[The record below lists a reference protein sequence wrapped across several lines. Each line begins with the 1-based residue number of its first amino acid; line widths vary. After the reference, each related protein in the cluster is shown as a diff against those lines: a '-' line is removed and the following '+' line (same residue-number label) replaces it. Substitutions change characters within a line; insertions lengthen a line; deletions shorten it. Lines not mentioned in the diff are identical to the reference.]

1 MVIIM
6 CLFLILGVFSS
17 YSDNV
22 KVVKTQYQGYNE
34 VDSQNDLYSS
44 TSSVSP
50 SNSYYGGKSMT
61 ENVSRHQCKRVDQSL
76 VCAVCW
82 FMCAVC

>member
-61 ENVSRHQCKRVDQSL
+61 ENVSRHQCKRVDRVGL
-76 VCAVCW
+76 CLFVC
-82 FMCAVC
+82 FISTNN